1 MRFDRDRPMRR
12 TAALISFLIAG
23 AAPAAAGPECADF
36 RRKHAE
42 MVAEIAKRSP
52 GLETDQRRERAD
64 AYLKGCIEDD
74 DALRLGRP
82 PCAIVDGQPVCRDD

>member
-1 MRFDRDRPMRR
+1 MRR
-12 TAALISFLIAG
+12 TAALIALLLAGTG
-23 AAPAAAGPECADF
+23 AASAGPECADF

-42 MVAEIAKRSP
+42 MVAEVARRAP

-82 PCAIVDGQPVCRDD
+82 PCAIVDGRPVCRDE